1 MMMNAD
7 VVLDDFGDNISNVS
21 TTVESALNEVDDLQ
35 LSGLGLSESLD
46 SASAYFSG
54 VGSNIRSL
62 VYTAFENYRDAL
74 PDGTTSVPLAALVS
88 GLNTNLPDQ
97 LPSNI
102 GNPVFSASDNEL
114 SGLLYDG
121 KNVYQSKTY
130 RISPMVD
137 RVGGGDAFAAGIIH
151 TILDNRN
158 PQDIVDFGVATSVLK
173 HTIPGDYNLVN
184 EEEVKVLMDG
194 NSLGRVSR

>member
-1 MMMNAD
+1 MFKKINKTKSTCNNFKIEQLEPRMMMNAD

-21 TTVESALNEVDDLQ
+21 TTVESALNEVDDLR

-102 GNPVFSASDNEL
+102 GNPVFSAPNNDTL
-114 SGLLYDG
+114 KLDFDVL
-121 KNVYQSKTY
+121 
-130 RISPMVD
+130 
-137 RVGGGDAFAAGIIH
+137 AA
-151 TILDNRN
+151 
-158 PQDIVDFGVATSVLK
+158 
-173 HTIPGDYNLVN
+173 
-184 EEEVKVLMDG
+184 
-194 NSLGRVSR
+194 

>member
-1 MMMNAD
+1 MSKNNYKKRIGEYNYKIESLEPRMMMNAD
-7 VVLDDFGDNISNVS
+7 VVLEDFEDNISNVS
-21 TTVESALNEVDDLQ
+21 TTVESALNEVDDLR
-35 LSGLGLSESLD
+35 LSGLGLNESLD

-102 GNPVFSASDNEL
+102 ENPVFSASDNDTL
-114 SGLLYDG
+114 KLDF
-121 KNVYQSKTY
+121 
-130 RISPMVD
+130 
-137 RVGGGDAFAAGIIH
+137 DALAA
-151 TILDNRN
+151 
-158 PQDIVDFGVATSVLK
+158 
-173 HTIPGDYNLVN
+173 
-184 EEEVKVLMDG
+184 
-194 NSLGRVSR
+194 

>member
-1 MMMNAD
+1 MSKKNNKTKSTCNNFKIEQLEPRMMMNAD

-21 TTVESALNEVDDLQ
+21 TTVESALSEVDDLQ
-35 LSGLGLSESLD
+35 LSGLGLDESLD

-62 VYTAFENYRDAL
+62 VSTAFENYRDAL

-102 GNPVFSASDNEL
+102 GNPVFSAPNNDTL
-114 SGLLYDG
+114 KLDFDVL
-121 KNVYQSKTY
+121 
-130 RISPMVD
+130 
-137 RVGGGDAFAAGIIH
+137 AA
-151 TILDNRN
+151 
-158 PQDIVDFGVATSVLK
+158 
-173 HTIPGDYNLVN
+173 
-184 EEEVKVLMDG
+184 
-194 NSLGRVSR
+194 

>member
-1 MMMNAD
+1 MSKKNDKKRIGAFNYKIESLEPRMMMNAD
-7 VVLDDFGDNISNVS
+7 VVLDDLEDNLSSIS
-21 TTVESALNEVDDLQ
+21 TTVESALSEVDDLQ
-35 LSGLGLSESLD
+35 LSGLGLDESLD

-102 GNPVFSASDNEL
+102 ENPVFSAPNNDTL
-114 SGLLYDG
+114 KLDFDVL
-121 KNVYQSKTY
+121 
-130 RISPMVD
+130 
-137 RVGGGDAFAAGIIH
+137 AA
-151 TILDNRN
+151 
-158 PQDIVDFGVATSVLK
+158 
-173 HTIPGDYNLVN
+173 
-184 EEEVKVLMDG
+184 
-194 NSLGRVSR
+194 

>member
-1 MMMNAD
+1 MKNISKKSSKKNSQNNFNIEPLEPRLMMAAD
-7 VVLDDFGDNISNVS
+7 VVLDDFEDNISNVS
-21 TTVESALNEVDDLQ
+21 TTVESALSEVDDLQ
-35 LSGLGLSESLD
+35 LSGLGLDESLD

-102 GNPVFSASDNEL
+102 GNPVFSAPNNDTLKLNFNTL
-114 SGLLYDG
+114 
-121 KNVYQSKTY
+121 
-130 RISPMVD
+130 
-137 RVGGGDAFAAGIIH
+137 AA
-151 TILDNRN
+151 
-158 PQDIVDFGVATSVLK
+158 
-173 HTIPGDYNLVN
+173 
-184 EEEVKVLMDG
+184 
-194 NSLGRVSR
+194 